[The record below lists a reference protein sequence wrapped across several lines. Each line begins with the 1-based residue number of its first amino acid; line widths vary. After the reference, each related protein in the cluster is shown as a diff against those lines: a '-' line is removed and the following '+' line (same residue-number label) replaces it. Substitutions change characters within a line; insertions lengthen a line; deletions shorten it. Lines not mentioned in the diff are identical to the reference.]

1 MVTISGLLVA
11 LIRIMCTAL
20 PSTSAKLVLDGKIVN
35 RQSPGY
41 LDVKLA
47 DNSNLPAN
55 FVLVV
60 TL

>member
-1 MVTISGLLVA
+1 MVTISSLLVS

-35 RQSPGY
+35 WQSPDC

-47 DNSNLPAN
+47 NNSDLHVP
-55 FVLVV
+55 LS
-60 TL
+60 